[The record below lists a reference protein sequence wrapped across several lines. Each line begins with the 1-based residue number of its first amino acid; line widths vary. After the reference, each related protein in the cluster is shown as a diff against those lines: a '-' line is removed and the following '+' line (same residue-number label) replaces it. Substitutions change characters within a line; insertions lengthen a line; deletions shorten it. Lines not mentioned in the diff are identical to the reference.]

1 MSLAYHQQQGHYVLV
16 QICQIFFGEASN
28 KPGLLLVHSVCTN
41 LYALYVYSVI
51 LYALIFSIA
60 KNTYTLA
67 RSHLH
72 IHIFENYLLSFAY
85 SHFWT

>member
-28 KPGLLLVHSVCTN
+28 KPGLLLVQC
-41 LYALYVYSVI
+41 VI